1 MEYFLPSIS
10 KQGCPSHIRECS
22 PWCEPLSPE
31 GIQEGEEYLLSKSH
45 HTAATPDSE
54 PRGKE
59 APDMKTGHWSQT
71 GEVCMKG
78 MISASPGSCIFPY
91 TEKH

>member
-54 PRGKE
+54 P
-59 APDMKTGHWSQT
+59 
-71 GEVCMKG
+71 
-78 MISASPGSCIFPY
+78 
-91 TEKH
+91 